1 MRSEATKLV
10 RTPRPGL
17 AKLRAEV
24 TRVDE
29 LAVWRAREIERRER
43 AREEAEAFAPPELHE
58 AAAPRALLLL

>member
-1 MRSEATKLV
+1 MRNEATKLV

-29 LAVWRAREIERRER
+29 LAQWRARAIERR
-43 AREEAEAFAPPELHE
+43 ALMREEAEAFEPPDLHE
-58 AAAPRALLLL
+58 AAAPRALLSL